1 MNNFDAVIDCGS
13 QNLRLGVFD
22 RTLKNIYSSEKK
34 ITDTLE
40 KTLNIIIKDAEKNLS
55 THIENVIV
63 LFDSSKFFSLDFS
76 IKKVFDH
83 PTSIKKIYHNLIDEA
98 QFFVSQNN
106 FRDEIIHLD
115 VNNILVDDKKEI
127 YKITNDI
134 KIRSLVLEIKFICI
148 NKVLIETISNQFK
161 KNNLKILNLYCTSYV
176 KSIFYKKKFDNK
188 DHITLVDIGFERT
201 SSLVFRNSKLVSF
214 KSIPLGNNNITKDI
228 SKVLNLDLGYSEDLK
243 IQFNKNENENPFNK
257 AKINSLN
264 PYSEILEKKISIDL
278 LKKIIGARVD
288 EIIELVVSQSDY
300 IKNIDIIVKPKLIII
315 GRGSTLLSSNYNLSI
330 KNFFSELSN
339 YDEMDSNVCKAGLDY
354 HLSVDSSLP
363 KEKKKEKKMG
373 FFETFFNLFSK

>member
-13 QNLRLGVFD
+13 QNLRLGIFD

-83 PTSIKKIYHNLIDEA
+83 PSSIKKIYHNLIDEA

-106 FRDEIIHLD
+106 FRDEIVHLD

-127 YKITNDI
+127 YKITDDI

-148 NKVLIETISNQFK
+148 NKLLIETISNQFK

-243 IQFNKNENENPFNK
+243 IQFNKNENENSFNK
-257 AKINSLN
+257 DKINILN

-300 IKNIDIIVKPKLIII
+300 IKDIDIIVKPKLVII
-315 GRGSTLLSSNYNLSI
+315 GRGSTLLSNNYNLSI

-339 YDEMDSNVCKAGLDY
+339 YDETDSNVCKAGLDY

-363 KEKKKEKKMG
+363 KEKKKGKKNG
-373 FFETFFNLFSK
+373 IF

>member
-40 KTLNIIIKDAEKNLS
+40 KTLNILIKDAEKNLS

-106 FRDEIIHLD
+106 FRDEIVHLD
-115 VNNILVDDKKEI
+115 VNNILVDNKKEI
-127 YKITNDI
+127 YKITDDI

-188 DHITLVDIGFERT
+188 DHITFVDIGFERT
-201 SSLVFRNSKLVSF
+201 SSLVFRNSKLESF
-214 KSIPLGNNNITKDI
+214 QSIPLGNNNITKDI

-243 IQFNKNENENPFNK
+243 IQFNKNENENSFNK
-257 AKINSLN
+257 DKINILN

-300 IKNIDIIVKPKLIII
+300 IKNIDNLVKPKLVIT
-315 GRGSTLLSSNYNLSI
+315 GRGSTLLSNSYNLSI

-339 YDEMDSNVCKAGLDY
+339 YDETDSNVCKAGLDY